1 VFDAQAEL
9 GTIRVPQ
16 RKRRS
21 ALDAHSTK
29 LFALAGAGAS
39 LAELV
44 RWLAKQG
51 IDVERSTVQRWLKKH
66 GVTPSETKQ
75 PPKTPRAVRQSIRE
89 RIRSKRKWQA

>member
-1 VFDAQAEL
+1 MFDPQAEL
-9 GTIRVPQ
+9 GTIRVTQ

-21 ALDAHSTK
+21 ALDVHSTK

-44 RWLAKQG
+44 RWLAKHD

-66 GVTPSETKQ
+66 GVTPGEEKQ
-75 PPKTPRAVRQSIRE
+75 PRKTPRAARQSIRE
-89 RIRSKRKWQA
+89 RIRRRQWQG